1 MKKILNKISNA
12 INKRIFFK
20 LIINK
25 LYPYYKGLV
34 SIFLSK
40 ENKIVIFT
48 AKESIVD
55 KGDID
60 LAKRI
65 FESYKAMKSHQKNVN
80 QLYKPSSMWQN
91 YIDKDF
97 AFMKKSLEENNID
110 NFLFFLQNFGNWDSY
125 LGIENQLLIK
135 KYAKNPLL
143 KKFLSNEV
151 FYGQKQLWDYFN
163 QKKYTLSDL
172 SMPRFGNQNGALIEN
187 NFVVFGS
194 FFNFIYADII
204 KKYLKTNDHNMIAD
218 LGAGYGKLAYYVLKD
233 QNKYTFLDFDIPET
247 LVLASYYLS
256 KCFPEKKVFFYGE
269 TEFRNDLMKNYDLIF
284 LPNWE
289 IEKIEKNTFNMFMN
303 KNSLGEME
311 PDPAHN
317 YLKLIH
323 KTSKYFFSMNHEF
336 FRNKFDNGNFSL
348 INSEYNTNVKFN
360 ELIRYPDIGHLLYE
374 NNKIDLNQ
382 DIFFRMYEKN

>member
-1 MKKILNKISNA
+1 MKKIFNKIIYA
-12 INKRIFFK
+12 VNKRIFFK
-20 LIINK
+20 LVIDK

-34 SIFLSK
+34 SIFLLK
-40 ENKIVIFT
+40 ENKVKIITPKKNIV
-48 AKESIVD
+48 E
-55 KGDID
+55 KGDLD

-65 FESYKAMKSHQKNVN
+65 FESYKAMKSHQKNVHK
-80 QLYKPSSMWQN
+80 LYKPSSMWQN

-110 NFLFFLQNFGNWDSY
+110 DFLFFLQNFGNWNSY

-143 KKFLSNEV
+143 KKFLSNEI
-151 FYGQKQLWDYFN
+151 FYGQKKVWDYFN
-163 QKKYTLSDL
+163 QKKYTLADL
-172 SMPRFGNQNGALIEN
+172 NMPRFGNQNGALVEN

-194 FFNFIYADII
+194 FTNFTYADII
-204 KKYLKTNDHNMIAD
+204 KKYLKTNDHNIIGD
-218 LGAGYGKLAYYVLKD
+218 LGGGYGKLAYYVLKD
-233 QNKYTFLDFDIPET
+233 LKKYTFIDFDIPET

-256 KCFPEKKVFFYGE
+256 KCFPEKKIFLYGE
-269 TEFRNDLMKNYDLIF
+269 TEFKNDLLKNYDLIF

-289 IEKIEKNTFNMFMN
+289 IENIEKNTFNIFMN

-317 YLKLIH
+317 YLKQIH

-336 FRNKFDNGNFSL
+336 FRNKFDNGNLSL
-348 INSEYNTNVKFN
+348 INSEYNTNQQFK
-360 ELIRYPDIGHLLYE
+360 ELIRYPDISHLLYE
-374 NNKIDLNQ
+374 NNKINLDQ
-382 DIFFRMYEKN
+382 DIFFYIYEKN